1 MSDSLYTKE
10 VRNLFKSLRWP
21 KGLQVVVA
29 EEEFN
34 LNCVMF
40 IENFKSLDGED
51 QQQAAGVLKEFMEKV
66 RGMGIPIYMQLA
78 EGDGRRDT
86 QHRVRLAD

>member
-1 MSDSLYTKE
+1 MR
-10 VRNLFKSLRWP
+10 VN
-21 KGLQVVVA
+21 VV

-34 LNCVMF
+34 LNLVMF

-51 QQQAAGVLKEFMEKV
+51 QKHAASVVKEFMEKV

-78 EGDGRRDT
+78 EGDGRT
-86 QHRVRLAD
+86 NG